1 MSAAAGN
8 RRIRTPPSSVT
19 VRSRKAPIYH
29 PDKVIVMITKK
40 LAAAGLF
47 LSLALPS
54 CIIHANRACELH
66 GQDEKTAAASAKPAG
81 GAAGSGGAMAKAP
94 EGDESQ
100 KAVKLAQAERGL
112 SLARARLEKVRAD
125 AIVAEQS
132 SKEGVMAAE
141 ADLTMAQ
148 RNLANFEEKTS
159 KLRIEQARNNLT
171 MAMDNYQENVEELQ
185 QLEMMYEKTDLA
197 DKTREIVI
205 ARTRRRLER
214 AQRSLE
220 LQKKSLENLESV
232 EIPMERAK
240 LQMDLDS
247 RTRALERA
255 RREMQSSLADKRLAI
270 MAQEHDV
277 ARQEEELDALRKP
290 AARSAS
296 AAK

>member
-1 MSAAAGN
+1 
-8 RRIRTPPSSVT
+8 
-19 VRSRKAPIYH
+19 
-29 PDKVIVMITKK
+29 MITKK